1 MIPFTSAHNFYRAI
15 RWLKVNAKG
24 DCTILVQTPG
34 YLLRGGWTYRP
45 FMRRDLEA
53 M

>member
-15 RWLKVNAKG
+15 RWLKLNAKG
-24 DCTILVQTPG
+24 DCSILVQTPG
-34 YLLRGGWTYRP
+34 YLLRGGFTYRP